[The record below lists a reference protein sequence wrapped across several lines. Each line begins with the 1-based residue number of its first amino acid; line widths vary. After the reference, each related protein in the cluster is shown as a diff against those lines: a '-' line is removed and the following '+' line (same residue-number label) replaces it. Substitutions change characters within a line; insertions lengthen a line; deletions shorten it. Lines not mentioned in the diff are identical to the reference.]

1 MKGLT
6 LRLLLSVAAL
16 VLGLSSGSSV
26 SEGAGPYAVPAVSY
40 ITATAPG
47 SLFSDTHLACLS
59 RSEQAGSAV
68 TTSLVCYS
76 AQKPSPPPPPPPPPY
91 EPATDTV
98 LVGSFSQS
106 TGAVLLPFLAC
117 TEVFPGFFAVSIT
130 LDIQL
135 DKAGGPATG
144 SVVVTEDF
152 TAPFDCADGTQTTG
166 PLTLTPLPLDHDED
180 QDGCTDWEELG
191 PNEVLGGR
199 RDPFN
204 FWDFYD
210 PTRNGAIGFTDFL
223 ALVERSGAVDFN
235 KTAQINR
242 NTDPLSEPPPAPAY
256 HPRFDRGGQIPGGN
270 LWEALPANG
279 SIGFSDFLSLI
290 RQNRATCLLPP

>member
-152 TAPFDCADGTQTTG
+152 TAPFDCADGTQSTG
-166 PLTLTPLPLDHDED
+166 PLTMTPLALDHDED
-180 QDGCTDWEELG
+180 GDGCSDWDELDPASAG
-191 PNEVLGGR
+191 S
-199 RDPFN
+199 DPFN
-204 FWDFYD
+204 PFDC
-210 PTRNGAIGFTDFL
+210 
-223 ALVERSGAVDFN
+223 GAVGGIAELPEVAR
-235 KTAQINR
+235 TS
-242 NTDPLSEPPPAPAY
+242 LEAPASSS
-256 HPRFDRGGQIPGGN
+256 RNAGLLAGTIAGIA
-270 LWEALPANG
+270 ALAVTLTG
-279 SIGFSDFLSLI
+279 AAWYA
-290 RQNRATCLLPP
+290 RRRWVR

>member
-1 MKGLT
+1 MG
-6 LRLLLSVAAL
+6 
-16 VLGLSSGSSV
+16 G
-26 SEGAGPYAVPAVSY
+26 
-40 ITATAPG
+40 
-47 SLFSDTHLACLS
+47 
-59 RSEQAGSAV
+59 
-68 TTSLVCYS
+68 
-76 AQKPSPPPPPPPPPY
+76 
-91 EPATDTV
+91 
-98 LVGSFSQS
+98 FSQS
-106 TGAVLLPFLAC
+106 TGAVLLTFLAC

-191 PNEVLGGR
+191 TNEVFGGR

-210 PTRNGAIGFTDFL
+210 PDRNKQV
-223 ALVERSGAVDFN
+223 ALGDQMALLRHFGTSG
-235 KTAQINR
+235 
-242 NTDPLSEPPPAPAY
+242 DPTLSKADITGPEPPNGTYWVLA
-256 HPRFDRGGQIPGGN
+256 DRGGQIPGGDP
-270 LWEALPANG
+270 WDELPADG
-279 SIGFSDFLSLI
+279 QIALSDFLSLI
-290 RQNRATCLLPP
+290 RQFGHTCIPAP